1 MRFLSKMT
9 DRKQPDIL
17 SDIAIAAPCQAK
29 WEDMQGDD
37 VARFCG
43 MCELNVYNVAEMTGQ
58 EVADLMTK
66 SEGRACLRL
75 YRRQDGTLITKDCP
89 VGVTVQERLERVRR
103 RMQTAAAV
111 VLAFLHIPA
120 AMAQDKGNSSARMGD
135 VLGGKPMPATQSL
148 GGLVAP
154 PTAGMPIP
162 TRGKVMIRSNSD
174 KVDSSEHADTR
185 ALDSYNKARSLEQA
199 KALDEAASN
208 YECALK
214 TLSEDAGKHDKKFVD
229 RVAGDYNKL
238 LKQMGNKARSKEIVK
253 RYGLK

>member
-17 SDIAIAAPCQAK
+17 ADIAIAAPCQAK

-103 RMQTAAAV
+103 RMKTAAAV
-111 VLAFLHIPA
+111 VLEI
-120 AMAQDKGNSSARMGD
+120 G
-135 VLGGKPMPATQSL
+135 
-148 GGLVAP
+148 
-154 PTAGMPIP
+154 
-162 TRGKVMIRSNSD
+162 
-174 KVDSSEHADTR
+174 R
-185 ALDSYNKARSLEQA
+185 A
-199 KALDEAASN
+199 
-208 YECALK
+208 
-214 TLSEDAGKHDKKFVD
+214 HV
-229 RVAGDYNKL
+229 
-238 LKQMGNKARSKEIVK
+238 
-253 RYGLK
+253 